1 MGISL
6 CEQWREVKIL
16 WHYEKKKKHM
26 EDLNHTEVV
35 FVSFSISAFFR
46 FAESLEKVLNQVF
59 IVWSA

>member
-1 MGISL
+1 MNSEEKLKSYGIM
-6 CEQWREVKIL
+6 K
-16 WHYEKKKKHM
+16 KKKKHM

-59 IVWSA
+59 IV

>member
-1 MGISL
+1 
-6 CEQWREVKIL
+6 
-16 WHYEKKKKHM
+16 M